1 MLTQRHSTILKLVVE
16 SHIAHGGA
24 VGSQAVREQ
33 ARLNLSSATI
43 RNAMSELEVMGYLT
57 QPHTSAGRIP
67 TDRGFRFYVDALL
80 ERDPLGNGT
89 KCRILEACEKGGMD
103 LPATLHQISREVADL
118 THQACLVLPPD
129 MKNAILERI
138 HFIRLEGR
146 QGVRG
151 SKIVALLVS
160 HSGQLQNRILTLEES
175 YTQKELDAI
184 GRSLSRR
191 LKGLTLKE
199 ARQQL
204 AEEVASGEQDYRDL
218 QKKLLE
224 GAVGPWSEGA
234 GLIVNGHL
242 NLLSPDDLTGSGR
255 LLDVLAEIEEKKK
268 YIDLLDHCL
277 RANGVQLFI
286 GSESELSREG
296 GCAMVACKFTGP
308 ENLLSG
314 TLGVLGPTRLD
325 YSYVIPLVE
334 FTVLALSGLLSS
346 GVTPAEMV
354 ERPES

>member
-1 MLTQRHSTILKLVVE
+1 MLTQRHGTILKLVVE
-16 SHIAHGGA
+16 AHIARGGA
-24 VGSQAVREQ
+24 VGSQSLRDQ
-33 ARLNLSSATI
+33 AHLNLSTATI

-67 TDRGFRFYVDALL
+67 TDRGYRFYVDALL
-80 ERDPLGNGT
+80 ERDPLGTGT
-89 KCRILEACEKGGMD
+89 KSRILEACEKGGND
-103 LPATLHQISREVADL
+103 LPTTLNQISKEVATL

-146 QGVRG
+146 SGLRG
-151 SKIVALLVS
+151 SKVLALLVS
-160 HSGQLQNRILTLEES
+160 HSGQLQNRILNLEES
-175 YTQKELDAI
+175 YAQKELDAF

-191 LKGLTLKE
+191 MKGLTLKE
-199 ARQQL
+199 VRQQL
-204 AEEVASGEQDYRDL
+204 EEEVASGEQHYRDL

-224 GAVGPWSEGA
+224 GAVGSWSGGM

-242 NLLSPDDLTGSGR
+242 NLLTPDDLAGSGR

-268 YIDLLDHCL
+268 YIGLLDHCL
-277 RANGVQLFI
+277 RTKGVQLFI
-286 GSESELSREG
+286 GAESELSREG
-296 GCAMVACKFTGP
+296 GCAMVACKFSGP
-308 ENLLSG
+308 ENQLSG

-346 GVTPAEMV
+346 GVTPMEMV
-354 ERPES
+354 DFQEP